1 MLSTILIATIIQ
13 ASPRDYLADVV
24 KELKKDWPAN
34 RMVEVVCHGHSVPA
48 GFFKTPEIQA
58 QNAYPNLLKIGLNQR
73 FPHAV
78 INVTVTAIGGENSI
92 AGEKRFAR
100 DVLARR
106 PDVVTIDYSLND
118 RGQNKAA
125 VHQAWTSMIKQAKA
139 QNIKV
144 ILLTPTPDQS
154 ASMDDPND
162 PINRQA
168 EDVRTIA
175 AEQGV
180 GLVDSLAEF
189 KKAIKAGATLPSLMS
204 QVNHPNREG
213 HTIVANEL
221 LKWFPANKV

>member
-1 MLSTILIATIIQ
+1 MLSTILLATIIQ
-13 ASPRDYLADVV
+13 ALPRDYLADVV

-58 QNAYPNLLKIGLNQR
+58 QNAYPNLLRMGLNQR

-92 AGEKRFAR
+92 SGEKRFAR
-100 DVLARR
+100 DVLGRH

-118 RGQNKAA
+118 RGQDRET
-125 VHQAWTSMIKQAKA
+125 VHQAWISMIKQARA

-154 ASMDDPND
+154 AKMDDPND

-168 EDVRTIA
+168 DDVRAIA
-175 AEQGV
+175 KEQGV
-180 GLVDSLAEF
+180 GLIDSLAEF
-189 KKAIKAGATLPSLMS
+189 KKAIKAGTPLPSLMS

-221 LKWFPANKV
+221 LRWFPAN

>member
-1 MLSTILIATIIQ
+1 MLSTILLATIIQ

-58 QNAYPNLLKIGLNQR
+58 QNAYPNLLKVGLHQR

-78 INVTVTAIGGENSI
+78 INITVTAIGGENSI
-92 AGEKRFAR
+92 SGEKRFAR
-100 DVLARR
+100 DVLGRH

-118 RGQNKAA
+118 RGQDRET
-125 VHQAWTSMIKQAKA
+125 VHQAWISMIKQAKA

-154 ASMDDPND
+154 AKMDDPND

-168 EDVRTIA
+168 DDVRAIA
-175 AEQGV
+175 KEQGV
-180 GLVDSLAEF
+180 GLIDSLAEF
-189 KKAIKAGATLPSLMS
+189 KKAIKAGATLQSLMS

-213 HTIVANEL
+213 HMIVANEL
-221 LKWFPANKV
+221 LKWFPAN